1 MTEELIQRFFKKEC
15 TAAESIQVS
24 EYLKAHPELMDK
36 YLSED
41 EWNNIEEPAKMPEEF
56 WNEAWANIQKRKRTR
71 KVIIYLKRTA
81 VAACLVA
88 LIGLGLYWYFQTGK
102 VNDVVVLHPHATTIT
117 RPAIEHKVIT
127 NSSGKMMSLVL
138 ADNSLIKLSRSSEM
152 SYDTPFQK
160 NKREIRLR
168 GEAYFKVTKDETKP
182 FTVYAAGLATT
193 ALGTEFRITT
203 SDKRHSII
211 VRLYKGTVFIHSATP
226 SLKGWNK
233 DISLLPGEQMQ
244 YDAEKMLVAVE
255 KIVNINNASL
265 KRKPLNPAAKKAD
278 AVANH
283 NHLSFNST
291 PLSEVLKQLVQYY
304 STKIEFDEAEISAM
318 SFTGEI
324 SKSDSLPVVLKIIG
338 QMNELEIVQRT
349 GGFIIRKK

>member
-15 TAAESIQVS
+15 TAAESIQVL

-56 WNEAWANIQKRKRTR
+56 WNDAWANIQKRKRTR

-88 LIGLGLYWYFQTGK
+88 LIGLGLYWYFQTKK
-102 VNDVVVLHPHATTIT
+102 VDDVVVLHPHATTIT

-138 ADNSLIKLSRSSEM
+138 ADNSLIKLSHNSEL

-160 NKREIRLR
+160 NKREIWIR

-193 ALGTEFRITT
+193 ALGTEFGITT

-211 VRLYKGTVFIHSATP
+211 VRLYKGTVFIQPATP

-233 DISLLPGEQMQ
+233 NIYLQPGEQMQ
-244 YDAEKMLVAVE
+244 YDTDKMLVAVG
-255 KIVNINNASL
+255 KIVNTDSISL
-265 KRKPLNPAAKKAD
+265 KRMSRSPAVKKAD
-278 AVANH
+278 AVANRD
-283 NHLSFNST
+283 LSFNST
-291 PLSEVLKQLVQYY
+291 PLNEVLKRLAQYY
-304 STKIEFDEAEISAM
+304 SAKIEYDEAEISAM

-324 SKSDSLPVVLKIIG
+324 SKNDSFPVVLKIIA
-338 QMNELEIVQRT
+338 QMNDLEITQQT
-349 GGFIIRKK
+349 DGFLVRKTK